1 MANKKNI
8 LYGILSIVLLNISNN
23 KKSRNNQEEKIIRV
37 VKYFNKN
44 EIIMFGRDTCSAC
57 KRQKAEFEK
66 HFSKIQYNQQLPH
79 EINLL
84 PTFAKIINNNEY
96 KILLKGYYSIDSII
110 EKLGI
115 N

>member
-23 KKSRNNQEEKIIRV
+23 KKSRNNQEEKIKRV
-37 VKYFNKN
+37 VKHFNKN
-44 EIIMFGRDTCSAC
+44 GIIMFGRDTCPAC
-57 KRQKAEFEK
+57 IKQKAEFEK
-66 HFSKIQYNQQLPH
+66 HFSKIQYNQQLPR
-79 EINLL
+79 EIKWL
-84 PTFAKIINNNEY
+84 PTFANIINNEY
-96 KILLKGYYSIDSII
+96 KILLEGYHSIDSII